1 MGLGV
6 QNGRRAFKVKMK
18 NHLTFAAAIL
28 ISIQASHAE
37 TGTELLD
44 KLIAAPGSYSQVC
57 DVLTVSQEV
66 PFKAFQIQDYAG
78 AYFSDTNLELMK
90 SRRGE
95 LVEAARRRLGE
106 IDLTRE
112 PVPPKADPKAT
123 KEEIEMAEC
132 YGADPLSLNSFL
144 FEIIRQT
151 KATEAMP
158 ELLALETKL
167 VEAIAKAKE
176 GGDPPEV
183 SGWFAAIVGQEYDE
197 NEAEAKRD
205 RRSKLNR
212 SRIAQRD
219 LVTLIATLMRGE
231 KYAPYLA
238 TDFEKA
244 YVAGL
249 RKQAKES
256 GFPTLA
262 ADEPIPKK
270 FEEQD
275 LERDPITG
283 ILCYN
288 YHQVE
293 IPYSRPLRDGVRAAA
308 EKWISER

>member
-1 MGLGV
+1 MV
-6 QNGRRAFKVKMK
+6 VIMKM
-18 NHLTFAAAIL
+18 NLTIAAAIL
-28 ISIQASHAE
+28 ISAQASLAE
-37 TGTELLD
+37 TGAELLD

-57 DVLTVSQEV
+57 DVLTVSQEI

-78 AYFSDTNLELMK
+78 AYFSDSNLALMK
-90 SRRGE
+90 ARRGE
-95 LVEAARRRLGE
+95 VVEAVRKRLGE

-123 KEEIEMAEC
+123 KEELEMAEC

-151 KATEAMP
+151 AATEAMP
-158 ELLALETKL
+158 ELLALETRL
-167 VEAIAKAKE
+167 VDAIAKAKE
-176 GGDPPEV
+176 GGNPPEV
-183 SGWFAAIVGQEYDE
+183 SGWYAAMIGEKYDE
-197 NEAEAKRD
+197 NEPEAKRD

-249 RKQAKES
+249 RKQAKEA
-256 GFPTLA
+256 GYPTLA
-262 ADEPIPKK
+262 ADAEIPKK
-270 FEEQD
+270 LSE
-275 LERDPITG
+275 LAVVRDPISG
-283 ILCYN
+283 ILCDKYQ
-288 YHQVE
+288 QVE
-293 IPYSRPLRDGVRAAA
+293 IAYSRPLRDGVREAA
-308 EKWISER
+308 EKWISEH

>member
-1 MGLGV
+1 MAV
-6 QNGRRAFKVKMK
+6 IMKV
-18 NHLTFAAAIL
+18 NLTIAAAIL
-28 ISIQASHAE
+28 ISAQVSLAE

-57 DVLTVSQEV
+57 DVLTVSQEI
-66 PFKAFQIQDYAG
+66 PFQAFQIQDYAG
-78 AYFSDTNLELMK
+78 AYFSDSNLALMK
-90 SRRGE
+90 ARRGE
-95 LVEAARRRLGE
+95 VVEAVRKRLGE

-123 KEEIEMAEC
+123 KEDLEMSEC

-151 KATEAMP
+151 AATEAMP
-158 ELLALETKL
+158 ELLALETRL
-167 VEAIAKAKE
+167 VDAIAKAKE
-176 GGDPPEV
+176 GGNPPEV
-183 SGWFAAIVGQEYDE
+183 SGWYAAMIGENYDE
-197 NEAEAKRD
+197 SEPEAKRD

-249 RKQAKES
+249 RKQAKEA
-256 GFPTLA
+256 GYPTLA
-262 ADEPIPKK
+262 ADAEIPKK
-270 FEEQD
+270 LSD
-275 LERDPITG
+275 LAVVRDPISG
-283 ILCYN
+283 ILCDKYQ
-288 YHQVE
+288 QVE
-293 IPYSRPLRDGVRAAA
+293 IAYSRPLRDGVRAAA
-308 EKWISER
+308 EKWIAEH